1 MFKIPL
7 KKAARLNSVV
17 LKGPRLVLLRAVAQD
32 VTKHYDIIIAGGGMV
47 GTTLA
52 CTLGKNQILSSKK
65 LLLLEGSKI
74 KQQSISDKYSN
85 RVVSINLGT
94 HKLLN
99 DIGAWSFIAKNRFA
113 TVRRMQVWDALSD
126 SSITFGSSE
135 HTDTVSYIVE
145 NDLLLAAV
153 SEEAKKC
160 NNLSIMDGAKVK
172 NYQLPIAQDDVV
184 GITLENG
191 ECFTCDLLLGC
202 DGVNSSVR
210 KAMEADYLSWS
221 YNQMGVVATV
231 RFCEK
236 FNNEI
241 AWQRFLPNGPIAL
254 LPLTEELSSLVWS
267 TTPDEAKRLLS
278 LTNQAF
284 VAELNTAIS
293 GTFSRSSLVL
303 QATSAFDTF
312 LRMFNCSVDQVRA
325 YPPKVQDID
334 SGSRAAF
341 PLGFGHS
348 SQYIRQGVALVGDAA
363 HRIHPLAGQGVNLG
377 FGDVACLNKILGDAV
392 YSASAISNMDY
403 LKGYE
408 SERQKHNV
416 PTMLAV
422 EALHRLYNTK
432 FTPIVLLRSLGLQT
446 THALEPIKRAIRN
459 QAAV

>member
-1 MFKIPL
+1 
-7 KKAARLNSVV
+7 
-17 LKGPRLVLLRAVAQD
+17 
-32 VTKHYDIIIAGGGMV
+32 
-47 GTTLA
+47 
-52 CTLGKNQILSSKK
+52 
-65 LLLLEGSKI
+65 
-74 KQQSISDKYSN
+74 
-85 RVVSINLGT
+85 
-94 HKLLN
+94 
-99 DIGAWSFIAKNRFA
+99 
-113 TVRRMQVWDALSD
+113 
-126 SSITFGSSE
+126 
-135 HTDTVSYIVE
+135 
-145 NDLLLAAV
+145 
-153 SEEAKKC
+153 
-160 NNLSIMDGAKVK
+160 
-172 NYQLPIAQDDVV
+172 
-184 GITLENG
+184 
-191 ECFTCDLLLGC
+191 LGC

-254 LPLTEELSSLVWS
+254 LP
-267 TTPDEAKRLLS
+267 
-278 LTNQAF
+278 
-284 VAELNTAIS
+284 S

-377 FGDVACLNKILGDAV
+377 
-392 YSASAISNMDY
+392 NMDY

-446 THALEPIKRAIRN
+446 THALEPIKWDSAY
-459 QAAV
+459 QARYARD

>member
-7 KKAARLNSVV
+7 TKAARLNSVV
-17 LKGPRLVLLRAVAQD
+17 LKGPRLVLLRAIAQD
-32 VTKHYDIIIAGGGMV
+32 ATKHYDIIIAGGGMV

-52 CTLGKNQILSSKK
+52 CTLGKNQILSNKK

-191 ECFTCDLLLGC
+191 ECFTCDLLL
-202 DGVNSSVR
+202 
-210 KAMEADYLSWS
+210 
-221 YNQMGVVATV
+221 
-231 RFCEK
+231 
-236 FNNEI
+236 
-241 AWQRFLPNGPIAL
+241 
-254 LPLTEELSSLVWS
+254 TEELSSLVWS

-278 LTNQAF
+278 LTNQDF